1 MNSDYEAVTQTRVT
15 QSEICWDE
23 DLDILNLHNECQF
36 ACQKQLSVY
45 LRGLWQLIWHLL
57 FNKRNYKLYLEQS
70 FGVCKVYTSEN
81 TGLTKR
87 INPWQ
92 TEILNRQPEVDLK
105 VFRKNGEEAFL
116 HFHFCLKISNTSLI
130 WLLICS
136 SYILKTYI
144 FYQNIMVQY

>member
-1 MNSDYEAVTQTRVT
+1 MIRMNSMNSDYEAVTQTRVT

-23 DLDILNLHNECQF
+23 DLDIFTINANLPIKNSC
-36 ACQKQLSVY
+36 LVY

-70 FGVCKVYTSEN
+70 FSVCKVYTSEN

-92 TEILNRQPEVDLK
+92 PEV
-105 VFRKNGEEAFL
+105 VFRFFGKRGGSLSSFSFLLKNIKYDIDLIIDLFL
-116 HFHFCLKISNTSLI
+116 VYLKNVYLFHL
-130 WLLICS
+130 
-136 SYILKTYI
+136 
-144 FYQNIMVQY
+144 

>member
-1 MNSDYEAVTQTRVT
+1 MIRMNSMNSDYEAVTQTRVT

-36 ACQKQLSVY
+36 VCRKQLLVY

-57 FNKRNYKLYLEQS
+57 FNKRNYKLLLYLEQS
-70 FGVCKVYTSEN
+70 FSVCKVYTSEN

-92 TEILNRQPEVDLK
+92 PEV
-105 VFRKNGEEAFL
+105 VFRFFGKRGGSLSSFSFLLKNIKYDIDL
-116 HFHFCLKISNTSLI
+116 IIVPRIS
-130 WLLICS
+130 
-136 SYILKTYI
+136 
-144 FYQNIMVQY
+144 